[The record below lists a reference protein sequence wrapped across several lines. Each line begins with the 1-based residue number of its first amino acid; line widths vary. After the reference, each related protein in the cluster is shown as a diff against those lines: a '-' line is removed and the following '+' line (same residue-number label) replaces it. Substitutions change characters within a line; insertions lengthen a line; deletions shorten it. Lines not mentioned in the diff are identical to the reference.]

1 MAPPGSKGSFAAKL
15 QDKHVSTAETTHPSA
30 YKYHNSS
37 QSTSTAAAK
46 AELEERT
53 FEIAI
58 GGSTD
63 ASIFFD
69 KHHAIEVEH
78 QAFEKLYGLR

>member
-15 QDKHVSTAETTHPSA
+15 QEKHVSTAETTYPSA
-30 YKYHNSS
+30 FKYHNSS
-37 QSTSTAAAK
+37 ISSSIAAK

-58 GGSTD
+58 GGNTD